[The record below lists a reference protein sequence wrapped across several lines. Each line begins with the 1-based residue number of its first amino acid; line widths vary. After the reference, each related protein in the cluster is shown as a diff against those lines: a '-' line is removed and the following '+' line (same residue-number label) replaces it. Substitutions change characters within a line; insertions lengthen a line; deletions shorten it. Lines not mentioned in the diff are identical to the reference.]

1 MCGHW
6 LRLHQFCLWIWLNRK
21 RIAHLCKV
29 KRLTK
34 LQSVPNICRGKKKR
48 DKHIRQFAALSRCWK
63 GSYNILQHQAKRPE
77 NLKVFDRMQTNS
89 SNQVKQPL
97 CGSFPKCECSKNRMT
112 MRQHEGQGTAMNNR
126 ERPCMGHEW
135 QWMITNGVEAYIP
148 PQPLPSQLS
157 TECRARCPQCS
168 VLAPLAAVS
177 FDPGKQAPFCFQLWS
192 SHIHTHMIEHISAS
206 IFHIQTAVARGNT
219 YGRT

>member
-1 MCGHW
+1 MWH
-6 LRLHQFCLWIWLNRK
+6 LFCLWLWLHRQHFVN
-21 RIAHLCKV
+21 LCRV

-34 LQSVPNICRGKKKR
+34 LHSVPNICGGPKITKKR
-48 DKHIRQFAALSRCWK
+48 DKHIRQFAAPSRCWK

-135 QWMITNGVEAYIP
+135 AMNDHKWRGSIHPTPA
-148 PQPLPSQLS
+148 PSIAAFHRMSGTLS
-157 TECRARCPQCS
+157 SVFGLSCTTGCS
-168 VLAPLAAVS
+168 FLRSWQTGPILLAIMVLAYT
-177 FDPGKQAPFCFQLWS
+177 
-192 SHIHTHMIEHISAS
+192 HTHDWAYLCFIYAS
-206 IFHIQTAVARGNT
+206 IFHI
-219 YGRT
+219 